1 MDADPSPAMWVALAA
16 LAWVLTYTLH
26 STLLLASAWWVT
38 RRLDDARCGQR
49 ERIWKFA
56 VLAAFVT
63 STLQLGL
70 GFEPL
75 GGRLALRRGGESAGG
90 ERNDALARAPR
101 SDAAG
106 ELAGATR
113 PSDPRHAPRVT
124 TALWRGGAEWIVR
137 PLIELRG
144 ATLDPLMRSVRDG
157 LPANLPDARPHG
169 AQVAKHAPGGS
180 SDATLQARSEL
191 SQNSGAIPVV
201 SELSSEVAPSDALND
216 GVGFAATTAAPV
228 GFASSGWLRWA
239 WVACGIGLVG
249 AIAGVCLFGL
259 LWLRLTG
266 CLRDRTALEH
276 GALADKLRDLCRRS
290 GVRRKVRLSLA
301 PSLGAP
307 ISMGWLRP
315 EICVPPRALVELS
328 DEEQEA
334 LLAHELAHVVRR
346 DPLWLAGCRLL
357 EGVFFFQPLHRLARH
372 EIEDCAE
379 FLSDAWAVRTTG
391 LRFSLASC
399 LTRIAEWIVGD
410 RRVLPAPAMAHG
422 RSRLRHRVEL
432 LLEEGTA
439 HTVELRPRWLLP
451 ACFGFGAS
459 LVAVVPCVAATET
472 RVALATHGDHGRL
485 SFLPEPELHRV
496 HARDSG
502 DARERN
508 VVGWPSLDETTGR
521 SDRSIA
527 TPASASAIPAP
538 AQDEIESPDLFG
550 ELAAEFDALQLEIDG
565 LRREAAEVLPAGFA
579 ASRRPSDAGADLDA
593 RLFSEIETE
602 LELLELKLTRL
613 RLLASRL
620 DQLRQATADDA
631 DDDCEDEVDASKQE
645 SCDDERESCTTNT
658 TQPLTE
664 IPQ

>member
-1 MDADPSPAMWVALAA
+1 MDVDPSPATWVALAA

-26 STLLLASAWWVT
+26 STLLLASAWVVT

-75 GGRLALRRGGESAGG
+75 GGRLALRRGGEPTGPTQQDS
-90 ERNDALARAPR
+90 LARAPR
-101 SDAAG
+101 SDTTD
-106 ELAGATR
+106 EWDGAMHS
-113 PSDPRHAPRVT
+113 SDRTPRVQS
-124 TALWRGGAEWIVR
+124 ALWRGNAEFIVR
-137 PLIELRG
+137 PLVEIRD
-144 ATLDPLMRSVRDG
+144 ATLDPLLRRVRDSLPVDLPED
-157 LPANLPDARPHG
+157 LPAVPADGELLARNASHSAGASTDARSPAQSEAAIGLGSTPDASIE
-169 AQVAKHAPGGS
+169 GS
-180 SDATLQARSEL
+180 EGDEPEL
-191 SQNSGAIPVV
+191 
-201 SELSSEVAPSDALND
+201 
-216 GVGFAATTAAPV
+216 AATTAASN
-228 GFASSGWLRWA
+228 GAASSGWLRWA

-249 AIAGVCLFGL
+249 AIAGACLFGL

-276 GALADKLRDLCRRS
+276 GALADKLRDLCRRT

-328 DEEQEA
+328 DEEQEV

-357 EGVFFFQPLHRLARH
+357 EGVFFFQPLHRLARR

-399 LTRIAEWIVGD
+399 LTRIAEWIVGE

-439 HTVELRPRWLLP
+439 HTVEQRPRWLLP
-451 ACFGFGAS
+451 ACVSFGAS

-472 RVALATHGDHGRL
+472 RVALSASGDHGRL
-485 SFLPEPELHRV
+485 SFLPEPELLRV
-496 HARDSG
+496 NAPTSAS
-502 DARERN
+502 AREWKTA
-508 VVGWPSLDETTGR
+508 GLPSLTEAAKR
-521 SDRSIA
+521 SDRPDS
-527 TPASASAIPAP
+527 TPVSTGFAP
-538 AQDEIESPDLFG
+538 TKADEESRDLFD
-550 ELAAEFDALQLEIDG
+550 ELATEFDALQTEIDG
-565 LRREAAEVLPAGFA
+565 LRSEAADVLPNAFA
-579 ASRRPSDAGADLDA
+579 ASRTPSGAGADLDA
-593 RLFSEIETE
+593 RLFGEIESE

-620 DQLRQATADDA
+620 DQLRQATTEEDDDA
-631 DDDCEDEVDASKQE
+631 CDEEVEAESKESCEDAPA
-645 SCDDERESCTTNT
+645 SCTKNT